1 MEESGFITGMPITV
15 TMERGRIVIETE
27 INV

>member
-1 MEESGFITGMPITV
+1 MEECGFMTGMPITV